1 MVKSWKTVGLWV
13 WYVFWALFANAV
25 YVWILRPLVDDLALY
40 GVLAV
45 IAIILLW
52 MTSLKRPIRRRWLM
66 YTLFVLIVAE
76 GYSTLAFASKLK
88 QALVAIVMLVLLW
101 LLAMLIGRV
110 RPVASLLG
118 GASVLI
124 AQVFLPL
131 NDWAFLT
138 HFRVLQDAQVNLR
151 VQNSPEAPFAVIPVK
166 GGQAIITIDSHIP
179 TKQELEQR
187 AISATDSPD
196 ALYNVLQ
203 TAQGEYEIVE
213 LKSVGGHLKKVVPSP
228 QDLARVNP
236 LDLVR
241 AFFPYELANWY
252 VENGRVY
259 EYLTPFLTDQQA
271 VEAALDPASYP
282 ASFQAIA
289 NQASAKEVANW
300 DDCLAQLGVK
310 PDRSGVYIS
319 NDRLMGLGAARGSA
333 VTMQAESVVGEGHFT
348 TAQDN
353 QILLVGDNSLHV
365 YDVNLGRIVASYQGS
380 ADNPVPNDIRIG
392 PLVSGGRDAVFVNAS
407 PAYILTVSPQGTW
420 KRVYT
425 APSQSF
431 RFETVLTGVRLYP
444 EILTNDPSYI
454 RNSPVRYFSAYRFVP
469 SADGDGQ
476 LVRVWRVFRTNVVN
490 VTPLH
495 LQGVPSE
502 VLALDIYGTGDY
514 LIIAPSNTPV
524 LPAACA
530 ALAAIIVGGWLYRPR
545 RNEEEGSR

>member
-1 MVKSWKTVGLWV
+1 MAKSWKTVGLWI
-13 WYVFWALFANAV
+13 WYVFWALFANAA

-40 GVLAV
+40 GVLAA

-52 MTSLKRPIRRRWLM
+52 MTSLKRPIRRRWLI
-66 YTLFVLIVAE
+66 YTLFVLMAAE

-88 QALVAIVMLVLLW
+88 QALVAMGMLLLLW
-101 LLAMLIGRV
+101 LLAILVGRV

-118 GASVLI
+118 GASVVI

-151 VQNSPEAPFAVIPVK
+151 VQNSPEAPFAVIPVS
-166 GGQAIITIDSHIP
+166 GGQAIITIDSHVP

-187 AISATDSPD
+187 AMAATDSPN

-203 TAQGEYEIVE
+203 TAHGEYEVVE
-213 LKSVGGHLKKVVPSP
+213 LKSVGGHLEKVVPAP

-252 VENGRVY
+252 VENGRIY

-271 VEAALDPASYP
+271 VEAALDPAAYP

-289 NQASAKEVANW
+289 NQASAKEIANW
-300 DDCLAQLGVK
+300 DDCLAELGVR
-310 PDRSGVYIS
+310 PNRAGFYVS
-319 NDRLMGLGAARGSA
+319 NDQLVGLGAGRGST
-333 VTMQAESVVGEGHFT
+333 VSMQAESVVGVGHFT
-348 TAQDN
+348 SASDL

-365 YDVNLGRIVASYQGS
+365 YDIRERKIVATYQGS
-380 ADNPVPNDIRIG
+380 PENPVPNDIRIG
-392 PLVSGGRDAVFVNAS
+392 PLVSGGRDAIFVNAS
-407 PAYILTVSPQGTW
+407 PAYILTVSPDGTW

-431 RFETVLTGVRLYP
+431 RFEAVLTGVKPYP
-444 EILTNDPSYI
+444 EIVTNDPSYL
-454 RNSPVRYFSAYRFVP
+454 RNSPVRYFSAYRFEP
-469 SADGDGQ
+469 GHGATGQ

-495 LQGVPSE
+495 LAGVSGE
-502 VLALDIYGTGDY
+502 VLALDIYGTGEY
-514 LIIAPSNTPV
+514 LVISPTNAPV

-530 ALAAIIVGGWLYRPR
+530 VLAAIIVAGWLYRPR
-545 RNEEEGSR
+545 QRGEGDAR

>member
-1 MVKSWKTVGLWV
+1 MAKSWKTVGLWI
-13 WYVFWALFANAV
+13 WYAFWALFANAV

-45 IAIILLW
+45 MAIVLLW
-52 MTSLKRPIRRRWLM
+52 MTSLKRPIRRRWLI
-66 YTLFVLIVAE
+66 YTLFALMVAE
-76 GYSTLAFASKLK
+76 GYSSLAFASKLK
-88 QALVAIVMLVLLW
+88 QALVAVAMLLLLW
-101 LLAMLIGRV
+101 ILALIMGRV

-118 GASVLI
+118 GACVVA

-151 VQNSPEAPFAVIPVK
+151 VQNSPEAPFAVIPVT
-166 GGQAIITIDSHIP
+166 GGQAIITIDSHVP

-187 AISATDSPD
+187 AMAATDSPD
-196 ALYNVLQ
+196 ALYNALQ

-213 LKSVGGHLKKVVPSP
+213 LKSVGGRLKKEVPTP

-252 VENGRVY
+252 VDNGRVY

-271 VEAALDPASYP
+271 VEAALDPAAYP

-289 NQASAKEVANW
+289 NQASAKEIANW
-300 DDCLAQLGVK
+300 DDCLAELGVK
-310 PDRSGVYIS
+310 PDRAGVYVS
-319 NDRLMGLGAARGSA
+319 DDRLMGLGSNHGAH

-348 TAQDN
+348 STQDE

-365 YDVNLGRIVASYQGS
+365 YDVNLGKIVASYEGS

-392 PLVSGGRDAVFVNAS
+392 PLVRGGRDAVFVNAS
-407 PAYILTVSPQGTW
+407 PAYILTVDPQGTW
-420 KRVYT
+420 RRVYT

-431 RFETVLTGVRLYP
+431 RFEAVLTGVQPYP

-469 SADGDGQ
+469 SSNGTGQ

-495 LQGVPSE
+495 LAGVPNE

-514 LIIAPSNTPV
+514 LVISPSHAPV
-524 LPAACA
+524 LPAACIV
-530 ALAAIIVGGWLYRPR
+530 LAAIIVGGWLYRPR
-545 RNEEEGSR
+545 REGEEDLR

>member
-1 MVKSWKTVGLWV
+1 M
-13 WYVFWALFANAV
+13 FANAV

-40 GVLAV
+40 GVLAA

-66 YTLFVLIVAE
+66 YTLFVLMVAE

-88 QALVAIVMLVLLW
+88 QALVAIAMLILLW
-101 LLAMLIGRV
+101 LLAILVGRV

-118 GASVLI
+118 GASVVI

-151 VQNSPEAPFAVIPVK
+151 VQNSPEAPFAVIPVT

-179 TKQELEQR
+179 TRQELEQR
-187 AISATDSPD
+187 AISATDSSD

-213 LKSVGGHLKKVVPSP
+213 LKSVGGRLKKVIPTP

-252 VENGRVY
+252 VDNGRVY

-271 VEAALDPASYP
+271 VEAALDPAAYP

-289 NQASAKEVANW
+289 NQASAKEIANW
-300 DDCLAQLGVK
+300 DDCLAELGVK
-310 PDRSGVYIS
+310 PDRAGVYIS
-319 NDRLMGLGAARGSA
+319 NDQLMGLGAGRGSA

-348 TAQDN
+348 STKDD

-365 YDVNLGRIVASYQGS
+365 YDVNLGKMVASYEGS

-392 PLVSGGRDAVFVNAS
+392 PLVPGGRDVVFVNAS

-420 KRVYT
+420 KRIYT

-431 RFETVLTGVRLYP
+431 RFETVLTGVRPYP

-469 SADGDGQ
+469 NADGAGQ

-495 LQGVPSE
+495 LAGVPNE

-514 LIIAPSNTPV
+514 LIISPSNVPV

-530 ALAAIIVGGWLYRPR
+530 VLAAIIVGGWLYRPR
-545 RNEEEGSR
+545 REGEEGSR

>member
-1 MVKSWKTVGLWV
+1 MAKSSKTVGLWI
-13 WYVFWALFANAV
+13 WYIFWALFANAV

-40 GVLAV
+40 GVLAA
-45 IAIILLW
+45 IAVILLW
-52 MTSLKRPIRRRWLM
+52 LSSLKRPIRRRWVI
-66 YTLFVLIVAE
+66 YTLFALMVAE
-76 GYSTLAFASKLK
+76 GYSTLAFASKIK
-88 QALVAIVMLVLLW
+88 QGLVAVAMLLLLW
-101 LLAMLIGRV
+101 LMAVIVGRV
-110 RPVASLLG
+110 RPVAALLG
-118 GASVLI
+118 GASVVI

-151 VQNSPEAPFAVIPVK
+151 VQNSPEAPFAVIPVA

-179 TKQELEQR
+179 TRQELEQR

-213 LKSVGGHLKKVVPSP
+213 LKSVGGHLKKVVPTP

-252 VENGRVY
+252 VDNGRVY

-271 VEAALDPASYP
+271 VEAALDPAAYP

-300 DDCLAQLGVK
+300 DDCLAELGVK
-310 PDRSGVYIS
+310 PDRAGVYVS
-319 NDRLMGLGAARGSA
+319 NDRLMGLGAGRASA

-348 TAQDN
+348 SSRDD

-392 PLVSGGRDAVFVNAS
+392 PLVAGGRDAVFVNAS

-420 KRVYT
+420 RRVYT

-431 RFETVLTGVRLYP
+431 RFETVLTGVRPYP
-444 EILTNDPSYI
+444 EILTNDPSYV

-469 SADGDGQ
+469 NANGTGQ

-495 LQGVPSE
+495 LAGVPSE

-514 LIIAPSNTPV
+514 LVISPWNVPV
-524 LPAACA
+524 LPAASV
-530 ALAAIIVGGWLYRPR
+530 ALLAIIVGGWLYRPR
-545 RNEEEGSR
+545 REGEERSR